1 MYGWYRNSRE
11 CYVYLVDVPAEADPE
26 AFKTAFRSSEW
37 FLRGWTLQELIA
49 PEDVLFFNQA
59 WTMIGTR
66 DSLGQ
71 EISSITGIEANTWDR
86 WNPAVR
92 NLSSLSIARRMSW
105 ASRRVCTREEDM
117 AYCLL
122 GIFEINMPL
131 LYGEGGSRA
140 FRRLQLEILKTSDDE
155 SIFAWY
161 SFGHLSPYEQSIF
174 GRFQSGDPS
183 AEDELH
189 LSDIV
194 HRAKLPPITHELLAP
209 SPAYFFKSHSIKC
222 LKYFGRLPYT
232 VTNKGLQFSADKRLL
247 ATAISTVLDS
257 SGHEITAHVVPLNCF
272 DSAKKTKFCLY
283 ISLTVP
289 EKWFDFES
297 SRSSFSRLHPTN
309 LRNPPDEVVLS
320 RKSKTQ
326 PRFENTTLLG
336 ISVMQTL
343 YLTI

>member
-161 SFGHLSPYEQSIF
+161 SVRRLSSDEASIF
-174 GRFQSGDPS
+174 KRYQSGDPS
-183 AEDELH
+183 VEDEPK
-189 LSDIV
+189 LSDII
-194 HRAKLPPITHELLAP
+194 HREKLRPTTYELLAP
-209 SPAYFFKSHSIKC
+209 SPAYFFKSHSIEYWKN
-222 LKYFGRLPYT
+222 FERLPYT
-232 VTNKGLQFSADKRLL
+232 ATNKGLQFSADKRLL
-247 ATAISTVLDS
+247 AGAVYATRPTGDYS
-257 SGHEITAHVVPLNCF
+257 EITAYEVPLNCF
-272 DSAKKTKFCLY
+272 DMKTSRYFCLHIY
-283 ISLTVP
+283 HFGKDGFKSL
-289 EKWFDFES
+289 S
-297 SRSSFSRLHPTN
+297 SRFSRLHPAI
-309 LRNPPDEVVLS
+309 LENPPDDVFFS
-320 RKSKTQ
+320 RSSAMEQRLAKSKFA
-326 PRFENTTLLG
+326 RM
-336 ISVMQTL
+336 SDMQTL
-343 YLTI
+343 YLNF